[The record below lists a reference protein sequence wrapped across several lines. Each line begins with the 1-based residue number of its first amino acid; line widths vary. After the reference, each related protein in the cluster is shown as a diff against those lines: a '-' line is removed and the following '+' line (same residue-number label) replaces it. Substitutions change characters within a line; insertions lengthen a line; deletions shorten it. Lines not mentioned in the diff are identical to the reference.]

1 MTDQLPQ
8 LDRSKGLSTIR
19 TLEGG
24 ERLKFLRALE
34 EGERLQFL
42 GPTNKTFSI
51 VASFQGCKRLE
62 LLGSRREH
70 LDAVLGPLQGG
81 ERFQL
86 LGALGKHFDIVGPLQ
101 GGERLELLGSLSKA
115 VDGLG
120 AGKDL
125 IVGGN
130 WGGDGFAD

>member
-19 TLEGG
+19 TLE
-24 ERLKFLRALE
+24 R
-34 EGERLQFL
+34 GERLQFL
-42 GPTNKTFSI
+42 RPTNKTFRI
-51 VASFQGCKRLE
+51 VASLQGCKRLK
-62 LLGSRREH
+62 LLGSRREG
-70 LDAVLGPLQGG
+70 LEAVLGPLQGG

-86 LGALGKHFDIVGPLQ
+86 LGALSEHFNIVGPLQ